1 MDANQLA
8 SDNRTFQAKAIA
20 SIQSVCK
27 SFDDK
32 QVLSNINLNL
42 HQAEVL
48 SVLGPNGAGKT
59 TLINTMLGRLSL
71 DSGEISLFGHPPGS
85 MLVRR
90 QSGAML
96 QVAGLP
102 DMSTVKEHIELFR
115 SYYAEP
121 MSYDE
126 VMEYAGLK
134 DIENQYSKTLSGGQ
148 KQRLL
153 FALAICGNP
162 KLLFLDEPTVG
173 MDITARKSLWKA
185 IEALKAK
192 GTSILL
198 TTHYLEE
205 ADRLSDRI
213 VMLSRGKIVREGSPA
228 EIKSQIN
235 TKKIRFQSNV
245 DIARLIALKHIDKA
259 TQPAADNGY
268 FELESA
274 NAELALQALFEQQI
288 SIKDLT
294 IVGAALEDAF
304 ELINDQTI
312 NPQQTTQSVSE

>member
-1 MDANQLA
+1 MTQKTQTVATISN
-8 SDNRTFQAKAIA
+8 
-20 SIQSVCK
+20 VGK
-27 SFDDK
+27 SFGDK
-32 QVLSNINLNL
+32 QVLSGINMQL
-42 HQAEVL
+42 HQSEIL

-71 DSGEISLFGHPPGS
+71 DAGEISLFGHPPGS
-85 MLVRR
+85 MLVKR
-90 QSGAML
+90 QTGAML

-102 DMSTVKEHIELFR
+102 DMSTVKEHIELFQ

-121 MSYDE
+121 MSYQQ
-126 VMEYAGLK
+126 VMDYSGLK
-134 DIENQYSKTLSGGQ
+134 EIENQYSKTLSGGQ

-185 IEALKAK
+185 IENLKAN

-213 VMLSRGKIVREGSPA
+213 VMLSRGKVVREGTPA
-228 EIKSQIN
+228 QIKSQIN
-235 TKKIRFQSNV
+235 TKKIRFLSKVNISELV
-245 DIARLIALKHIDKA
+245 AIKHVEKA
-259 TQPAADNGY
+259 TQLHAENNY
-268 FELESA
+268 FELEST
-274 NAELALQALFEQQI
+274 NAEEALKELFKHEIAI
-288 SIKDLT
+288 SDLT

-304 ELINDQTI
+304 EIINNQDST
-312 NPQQTTQSVSE
+312 SSASE

>member
-1 MDANQLA
+1 MTQKTQTVATIN
-8 SDNRTFQAKAIA
+8 N
-20 SIQSVCK
+20 VGK
-27 SFDDK
+27 SFGDK
-32 QVLSNINLNL
+32 QVLSGINMQL
-42 HQAEVL
+42 HQSEIL

-71 DSGEISLFGHPPGS
+71 DAGEISLFGHPPGS
-85 MLVRR
+85 MLVKR
-90 QSGAML
+90 QTGAML

-102 DMSTVKEHIELFR
+102 DMSTVKEHIELFQ

-121 MSYDE
+121 MSYQQ
-126 VMEYAGLK
+126 VMDYSGLK

-185 IEALKAK
+185 IENLKAN

-213 VMLSRGKIVREGSPA
+213 VMLSKGKVVREGTPA
-228 EIKSQIN
+228 QIKSQIN
-235 TKKIRFQSNV
+235 TKKIRFQSKVNISKLV
-245 DIARLIALKHIDKA
+245 AIKHVEKA
-259 TQPAADNGY
+259 TQLHAENNY
-268 FELESA
+268 FELEST
-274 NAELALQALFEQQI
+274 NAEEALKELFKHEI
-288 SIKDLT
+288 AINDLT

-304 ELINDQTI
+304 EIINNQDST
-312 NPQQTTQSVSE
+312 SSASE

>member
-1 MDANQLA
+1 MTQKTQTVATISN
-8 SDNRTFQAKAIA
+8 
-20 SIQSVCK
+20 VGK
-27 SFDDK
+27 SFGDK
-32 QVLSNINLNL
+32 QVLSGINMQL
-42 HQAEVL
+42 HQSEIL

-71 DSGEISLFGHPPGS
+71 DAGEISLFGHPPGS
-85 MLVRR
+85 MLVKR
-90 QSGAML
+90 QTGAML

-102 DMSTVKEHIELFR
+102 DMSTVKEHIELFQ

-121 MSYDE
+121 MSYQQ
-126 VMEYAGLK
+126 VMDYSGLK
-134 DIENQYSKTLSGGQ
+134 EIENQYSKTLSGGQ

-185 IEALKAK
+185 IENLKAN

-213 VMLSRGKIVREGSPA
+213 VMLSRGKVVREGTPA
-228 EIKSQIN
+228 QIKSQIN
-235 TKKIRFQSNV
+235 TKKIRFQSKVNISELV
-245 DIARLIALKHIDKA
+245 AIKHLEKA
-259 TQPAADNGY
+259 TQLHAENNY
-268 FELESA
+268 FELEST
-274 NAELALQALFEQQI
+274 NAEEALKELFKHEIAI
-288 SIKDLT
+288 SDLT

-304 ELINDQTI
+304 EIINKQDST
-312 NPQQTTQSVSE
+312 SSASE

>member
-1 MDANQLA
+1 MTQKTQTVATISN
-8 SDNRTFQAKAIA
+8 
-20 SIQSVCK
+20 VGK
-27 SFDDK
+27 SFGDK
-32 QVLSNINLNL
+32 QVLSGINMQL
-42 HQAEVL
+42 HQSEIL

-71 DSGEISLFGHPPGS
+71 DAGEISLFGHPPGS
-85 MLVRR
+85 MLVKR
-90 QSGAML
+90 QTGAML

-102 DMSTVKEHIELFR
+102 DMSTVKEHIELFQ

-121 MSYDE
+121 MSYQQ
-126 VMEYAGLK
+126 VMDYSGLK

-185 IEALKAK
+185 IENLKAN

-213 VMLSRGKIVREGSPA
+213 VMLSRGKVVREGTPA
-228 EIKSQIN
+228 QIKSQIN
-235 TKKIRFQSNV
+235 TKKIRFLSKVNISELV
-245 DIARLIALKHIDKA
+245 AIKHVEKA
-259 TQPAADNGY
+259 TQLHAENNY
-268 FELESA
+268 FELEST
-274 NAELALQALFEQQI
+274 NAEEALKELFKHEIAI
-288 SIKDLT
+288 SDLT

-304 ELINDQTI
+304 EIINNQDST
-312 NPQQTTQSVSE
+312 SSASE

>member
-1 MDANQLA
+1 MTQKTQTVATISN
-8 SDNRTFQAKAIA
+8 
-20 SIQSVCK
+20 VGK
-27 SFDDK
+27 SFGDK
-32 QVLSNINLNL
+32 QVLSGINMQL
-42 HQAEVL
+42 HQSEIL

-71 DSGEISLFGHPPGS
+71 DAGEISLFGHSPGS
-85 MLVRR
+85 MLVKR
-90 QSGAML
+90 QTGAML

-102 DMSTVKEHIELFR
+102 DMSTVKEHIELFQ

-121 MSYDE
+121 MSYQQ
-126 VMEYAGLK
+126 VMDYSGLK
-134 DIENQYSKTLSGGQ
+134 DIENQFSKTLSGGQ

-185 IEALKAK
+185 IENLKAN

-213 VMLSRGKIVREGSPA
+213 VMLSRGKVVREGTPA
-228 EIKSQIN
+228 QIKSQIN
-235 TKKIRFQSNV
+235 TKKIRFQSKVNISELV
-245 DIARLIALKHIDKA
+245 AIKHVEKA
-259 TQPAADNGY
+259 TQLHAENHY
-268 FELESA
+268 FELEST
-274 NAELALQALFEQQI
+274 NAEEALKELFKHEIAI
-288 SIKDLT
+288 SDLT

-304 ELINDQTI
+304 EIINNQDST
-312 NPQQTTQSVSE
+312 SSASE

>member
-1 MDANQLA
+1 MTQKTQTVA
-8 SDNRTFQAKAIA
+8 AINN
-20 SIQSVCK
+20 VGK
-27 SFDDK
+27 SFGDK
-32 QVLSNINLNL
+32 QVLSGINMQL
-42 HQAEVL
+42 HQSEIL

-71 DSGEISLFGHPPGS
+71 DAGEISLFGHPPGS
-85 MLVRR
+85 MLVKR
-90 QSGAML
+90 QTGAML

-102 DMSTVKEHIELFR
+102 DMSTVKEHIELFQ

-121 MSYDE
+121 MSYQQ
-126 VMEYAGLK
+126 VMDYSGLK

-185 IEALKAK
+185 IENLKAN

-213 VMLSRGKIVREGSPA
+213 VMLSRGKVVREGTPA
-228 EIKSQIN
+228 QIKSQIN
-235 TKKIRFQSNV
+235 TKKIRFQSKVNISELV
-245 DIARLIALKHIDKA
+245 AIKHVEKA
-259 TQPAADNGY
+259 TQLHAENNY
-268 FELESA
+268 FELEST
-274 NAELALQALFEQQI
+274 NAEEALKELFKHEIAI
-288 SIKDLT
+288 SDLT

-304 ELINDQTI
+304 EIINNQDST
-312 NPQQTTQSVSE
+312 SSASE

>member
-1 MDANQLA
+1 MTQKTQTVATIN
-8 SDNRTFQAKAIA
+8 N
-20 SIQSVCK
+20 VGK
-27 SFDDK
+27 SFGDK
-32 QVLSNINLNL
+32 QVLSGINMQL
-42 HQAEVL
+42 HQSEIL

-71 DSGEISLFGHPPGS
+71 DAGEISLFGHPPGS
-85 MLVRR
+85 MLVKR
-90 QSGAML
+90 QTGAML

-102 DMSTVKEHIELFR
+102 DMSTVKEHIELFQ

-121 MSYDE
+121 MSYQQ
-126 VMEYAGLK
+126 VMDYSGLK

-185 IEALKAK
+185 IENLKAN

-213 VMLSRGKIVREGSPA
+213 VMLSKGKVVREGTPA
-228 EIKSQIN
+228 QIKSQIN
-235 TKKIRFQSNV
+235 TKKIRFQSKVNISKLV
-245 DIARLIALKHIDKA
+245 AIKHVEKA
-259 TQPAADNGY
+259 TQLHAENNY
-268 FELESA
+268 FELEST
-274 NAELALQALFEQQI
+274 NAEEALKELFKHEIAI
-288 SIKDLT
+288 SDLT

-304 ELINDQTI
+304 EIINNQDST
-312 NPQQTTQSVSE
+312 SSASE

>member
-1 MDANQLA
+1 MTQKTQTVATVN
-8 SDNRTFQAKAIA
+8 N
-20 SIQSVCK
+20 VGK
-27 SFDDK
+27 SFGDK
-32 QVLSNINLNL
+32 QVLSGINMQL
-42 HQAEVL
+42 HQSEIL

-71 DSGEISLFGHPPGS
+71 DAGEISLFGHPPGS
-85 MLVRR
+85 MLVKR
-90 QSGAML
+90 QTGAML

-102 DMSTVKEHIELFR
+102 DMSTVKEHIELFQ
-115 SYYAEP
+115 SYYVEP
-121 MSYDE
+121 MSYQQ
-126 VMEYAGLK
+126 VMDYSGLK

-185 IEALKAK
+185 IENLKAN

-213 VMLSRGKIVREGSPA
+213 VMLSRGKVVREGTPA
-228 EIKSQIN
+228 QIK
-235 TKKIRFQSNV
+235 
-245 DIARLIALKHIDKA
+245 
-259 TQPAADNGY
+259 
-268 FELESA
+268 
-274 NAELALQALFEQQI
+274 
-288 SIKDLT
+288 
-294 IVGAALEDAF
+294 
-304 ELINDQTI
+304 
-312 NPQQTTQSVSE
+312 

>member
-1 MDANQLA
+1 MTQKTQTVATISN
-8 SDNRTFQAKAIA
+8 
-20 SIQSVCK
+20 VGK
-27 SFDDK
+27 SFGDK
-32 QVLSNINLNL
+32 QVLSGINMQL
-42 HQAEVL
+42 HQSEIL

-71 DSGEISLFGHPPGS
+71 DAGEISLFGHPPGS
-85 MLVRR
+85 MLVKR
-90 QSGAML
+90 QTGAML

-102 DMSTVKEHIELFR
+102 DMSTVKEHIELFQ

-121 MSYDE
+121 MSYQQ
-126 VMEYAGLK
+126 VMDYSGLK

-185 IEALKAK
+185 IKNLKAN

-213 VMLSRGKIVREGSPA
+213 VMLSRGKVVREGTPA
-228 EIKSQIN
+228 QIKSQIN
-235 TKKIRFQSNV
+235 TKKIRFQSKVNISELV
-245 DIARLIALKHIDKA
+245 AIKHVEKA
-259 TQPAADNGY
+259 TQLHAENNY
-268 FELESA
+268 FELEST
-274 NAELALQALFEQQI
+274 NAEEALKELFKREIAI
-288 SIKDLT
+288 SDLT

-304 ELINDQTI
+304 EIINNQDST
-312 NPQQTTQSVSE
+312 SSASE

>member
-1 MDANQLA
+1 MTQKTQTVATIN
-8 SDNRTFQAKAIA
+8 N
-20 SIQSVCK
+20 VGK
-27 SFDDK
+27 SFGDK
-32 QVLSNINLNL
+32 QVLSGINMQL
-42 HQAEVL
+42 HQSEIL

-71 DSGEISLFGHPPGS
+71 DAGEISLFGHPPGS
-85 MLVRR
+85 MLVKR
-90 QSGAML
+90 QTGAML

-102 DMSTVKEHIELFR
+102 DMSTVKEHIELFQ

-121 MSYDE
+121 MSYQQ
-126 VMEYAGLK
+126 VMDYSGLK

-185 IEALKAK
+185 IENLKAN

-213 VMLSRGKIVREGSPA
+213 VMLSRGKVVREGTPA
-228 EIKSQIN
+228 QIKSQIN
-235 TKKIRFQSNV
+235 TKKIRFQSKVNISELV
-245 DIARLIALKHIDKA
+245 AIKHVEKA
-259 TQPAADNGY
+259 TQLHAENNY
-268 FELESA
+268 FELEST
-274 NAELALQALFEQQI
+274 NAEEALKELFKHEIAI
-288 SIKDLT
+288 SDLT

-304 ELINDQTI
+304 EIINNQDST
-312 NPQQTTQSVSE
+312 SSASE